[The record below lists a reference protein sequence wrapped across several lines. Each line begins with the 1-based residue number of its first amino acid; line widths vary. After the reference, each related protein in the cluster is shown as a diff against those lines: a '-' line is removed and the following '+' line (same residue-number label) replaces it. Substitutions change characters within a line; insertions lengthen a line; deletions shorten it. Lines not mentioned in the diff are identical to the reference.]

1 MILQALTQ
9 YYEDLL
15 RLGKIN
21 RPGWSK
27 QKLNYSLL
35 LSEEGELLQLLHLQQ
50 EVQRGN
56 KTVLGPQEMWVPSP
70 VKRSSGIRPN
80 FLCDTS
86 SYLLGVDGKGKADRS
101 IDCFAASKALHLQL
115 LKEVDSP
122 IARAIVRFF
131 EHWDPS
137 QAASHPALQEDWEE
151 LLQGGNLTFSLDKQF
166 AALDPAIADA
176 WTRHYEDSSAEA
188 EPIRCLVTGQTGTL
202 ARLHPSIKGVAG
214 AQSSG
219 ASLVS
224 FNDSAF
230 CSFEHKQGANAPVS
244 DSAAFA
250 YTTALNTLLA
260 DRNRVSR
267 VGDTTILCW
276 AAGGESAYQDCFLMS
291 IFNDSYTENDILNTL
306 HHLSKGESIQWDD
319 TRLSPDTRFYVLGLA
334 PNAARLSVR
343 FFWQNSFGALARNLE
358 RHYQRLEIIRPS
370 FDKFPTLPI
379 WRLVLET
386 VRKASPGGRAPEP
399 HPRLAGDLLLAVLND
414 TLYPAT
420 LLNGVELRI
429 RAERNVSRGQA
440 AILKAYYTKYLEQF
454 QPDSPIKEALTVE
467 LNEQTNY
474 LPYLLGRLFAVLEG
488 LQQSANPGINTT
500 IKDRYFNSA
509 SATPLL
515 VFPILR
521 NLAIKH
527 LEKLKKMGENE
538 KRLAFFYEK
547 KIIELNGRTKVTFP
561 ARMSL
566 AEQNYFQLGYYHET
580 QRRYTA
586 KTNKEEQ

>member
-27 QKLNYSLL
+27 QKVSYSLL

-122 IARAIVRFF
+122 VARAIVRFF

-151 LLQGGNLTFSLDKQF
+151 LLKGGNLTFSLDKLF
-166 AALDPAIADA
+166 AAQDPAIADA
-176 WTRHYEDSSAEA
+176 WTRHYEDSSDDA

-224 FNDSAF
+224 FNAPAF
-230 CSFEHKQGANAPVS
+230 CSFEHEQGANAPVS
-244 DSAAFA
+244 DYAAFA

-386 VRKASPGGRAPEP
+386 VRKVPGRAPEP

-429 RAERNVSRGQA
+429 RAERSVSRGQA

-454 QPDSPIKEALTVE
+454 QPDSPMKEALTVE

-500 IKDRYFNSA
+500 IKDRYFNSV
-509 SATPLL
+509 SATPAI
-515 VFPILR
+515 VFPQLI
-521 NLAIKH
+521 NLAQKH
-527 LEKLKKMGENE
+527 LNKLDGG
-538 KRLAFFYEK
+538 LAVYYDK
-547 KIIELNGRTKVTFP
+547 QITELSSRITQTLP
-561 ARMSL
+561 TRMSL
-566 AEQNYFQLGYYHET
+566 AEQSAFQLGYYHET

>member
-151 LLQGGNLTFSLDKQF
+151 LLKGGNLTFSLSEQF
-166 AALDPAIADA
+166 AAQDPAIADA
-176 WTRHYEDSSAEA
+176 WTRHYEDSSDDA
-188 EPIRCLVTGQTGTL
+188 EPIRCLVTGQPGTL

-244 DSAAFA
+244 DYAAFA

-343 FFWQNSFGALARNLE
+343 FFWQNNFGALARNLE

-429 RAERNVSRGQA
+429 RAERSVSRGQA

-454 QPDSPIKEALTVE
+454 QPDSPMKEALTVE

-509 SATPLL
+509 SATPAI
-515 VFPILR
+515 VFPQLI
-521 NLAIKH
+521 NLAQKH
-527 LEKLKKMGENE
+527 LNKLDGG
-538 KRLAFFYEK
+538 LAVYYDK
-547 KIIELNGRTKVTFP
+547 QITELSSRITQTLP
-561 ARMSL
+561 TRMSL
-566 AEQNYFQLGYYHET
+566 AEQSAFQLGYYHET

-586 KTNKEEQ
+586 KAKKEEQ

>member
-35 LSEEGELLQLLHLQQ
+35 LSKEGELLQLLHLQQ
-50 EVQRGN
+50 EIQHGN

-115 LKEVDSP
+115 LREVDSP

-151 LLQGGNLTFSLDKQF
+151 LLKGGNLTFSLDKQF

-176 WTRHYEDSSAEA
+176 WMRHYEDSSDDA

-244 DSAAFA
+244 NYAAFA

-386 VRKASPGGRAPEP
+386 VRKAPPGGRAPEP

-429 RAERNVSRGQA
+429 RAERSVSRGQA

-454 QPDSPIKEALTVE
+454 QPDSPMKEALTVE

-488 LQQSANPGINTT
+488 LQQSANPGINNT

-509 SATPLL
+509 SATPAI
-515 VFPILR
+515 VFPQLI
-521 NLAIKH
+521 NLAQKH
-527 LEKLKKMGENE
+527 LNKLDGG
-538 KRLAFFYEK
+538 LAVYYDK
-547 KIIELNGRTKVTFP
+547 QITELSSRITQTLP
-561 ARMSL
+561 TRMSL
-566 AEQNYFQLGYYHET
+566 AEQSAFQLGYYHET

-586 KTNKEEQ
+586 KAKKEEQ

>member
-27 QKLNYSLL
+27 QKLNYSLF

-56 KTVLGPQEMWVPSP
+56 KTVLGPREMWVPSP

-86 SYLLGVDGKGKADRS
+86 SYLLGVDGKGRADRS

-122 IARAIVRFF
+122 VARAIVRFF

-151 LLQGGNLTFSLDKQF
+151 LLKGGNLTFSLDKLF
-166 AALDPAIADA
+166 AAQDPAIADA
-176 WTRHYEDSSAEA
+176 WTRHYEDSSADA

-224 FNDSAF
+224 FNAPAF
-230 CSFEHKQGANAPVS
+230 CSFEHEQGANAPVS
-244 DSAAFA
+244 DYAAFA

-370 FDKFPTLPI
+370 FDKFPTLSI

-386 VRKASPGGRAPEP
+386 VRKAPPGGRAPEP

-429 RAERNVSRGQA
+429 RAERSVSRGQA

-454 QPDSPIKEALTVE
+454 QPDSPMKEALTVQ

-488 LQQSANPGINTT
+488 LQQSASPGINTT

-509 SATPLL
+509 SATPAI
-515 VFPILR
+515 VFPQLI
-521 NLAIKH
+521 NLAQKH
-527 LEKLKKMGENE
+527 LNKLDGG
-538 KRLAFFYEK
+538 LAVYYDK
-547 KIIELNGRTKVTFP
+547 QITELSSRITQTLP
-561 ARMSL
+561 TRMSL
-566 AEQNYFQLGYYHET
+566 AEQSAFQLGYYHET

-586 KTNKEEQ
+586 KNNKEEQ

>member
-27 QKLNYSLL
+27 QKVSYSLL

-101 IDCFAASKALHLQL
+101 IDCFAASKALHLHL
-115 LKEVDSP
+115 LREVDSP

-151 LLQGGNLTFSLDKQF
+151 LLKGGNLTFSLDKLF
-166 AALDPAIADA
+166 AAQDPAIADA
-176 WTRHYEDSSAEA
+176 WTRHYEDSSDDA

-224 FNDSAF
+224 FNAPAF
-230 CSFEHKQGANAPVS
+230 CSFEHEQGANAPVS
-244 DSAAFA
+244 DYAAFA

-386 VRKASPGGRAPEP
+386 VRKVPGRAPEP

-429 RAERNVSRGQA
+429 RAERSVSRGQA

-454 QPDSPIKEALTVE
+454 QPDSPMKEALTVE

-488 LQQSANPGINTT
+488 LQQRANPGINTT

-509 SATPLL
+509 SATPAI
-515 VFPILR
+515 VFPQLI
-521 NLAIKH
+521 NLAQKH
-527 LEKLKKMGENE
+527 LNKLDGG
-538 KRLAFFYEK
+538 LAVYYDK
-547 KIIELNGRTKVTFP
+547 QITELSSRITQTLP
-561 ARMSL
+561 TRMSL
-566 AEQNYFQLGYYHET
+566 AEQSAFQLGYYHET

-586 KTNKEEQ
+586 KAKKEEQ

>member
-27 QKLNYSLL
+27 QKVSYSLL

-101 IDCFAASKALHLQL
+101 IDCFAASKALHLHL
-115 LKEVDSP
+115 LREVDSP

-151 LLQGGNLTFSLDKQF
+151 LLKGGNLTFSLDKQF

-176 WTRHYEDSSAEA
+176 WTRHYEDSSADA

-224 FNDSAF
+224 FNAPAF
-230 CSFEHKQGANAPVS
+230 CSFEHEQGANAPVS
-244 DSAAFA
+244 DYAAFA

-370 FDKFPTLPI
+370 FDKFPTLSI

-386 VRKASPGGRAPEP
+386 VRKVPGRAPEP

-420 LLNGVELRI
+420 LLNGVEQRI
-429 RAERNVSRGQA
+429 HAERNVSRGQA

-454 QPDSPIKEALTVE
+454 QPDSPMKEALTVE

-509 SATPLL
+509 SATPAI
-515 VFPILR
+515 VFPQLI
-521 NLAIKH
+521 NLAQKH
-527 LEKLKKMGENE
+527 LNKLDGG
-538 KRLAFFYEK
+538 LAVYYDK
-547 KIIELNGRTKVTFP
+547 QITELSSRITQTLP
-561 ARMSL
+561 TRMSL
-566 AEQNYFQLGYYHET
+566 AEQSAFQLGYYHEA

-586 KTNKEEQ
+586 KAKKEEQ

>member
-27 QKLNYSLL
+27 QKVSYSLL

-151 LLQGGNLTFSLDKQF
+151 LLKGGNLTFSLSEQF
-166 AALDPAIADA
+166 AAQDPAIADA
-176 WTRHYEDSSAEA
+176 WTRHYEDSSDDA
-188 EPIRCLVTGQTGTL
+188 EPIRCLVTGQPGTL

-219 ASLVS
+219 ASLVF
-224 FNDSAF
+224 FNDSTG

-244 DSAAFA
+244 DYAAFA

-370 FDKFPTLPI
+370 FDKFPTLSI

-386 VRKASPGGRAPEP
+386 VRKAPPGGRAPEP

-429 RAERNVSRGQA
+429 RAERSVSRGQA

-454 QPDSPIKEALTVE
+454 QPDSPMKEALTVQ

-509 SATPLL
+509 SATPAI
-515 VFPILR
+515 VFPQLI
-521 NLAIKH
+521 NLAQKH
-527 LEKLKKMGENE
+527 LNKLDGG
-538 KRLAFFYEK
+538 LAVYYDK
-547 KIIELNGRTKVTFP
+547 QITELSSRITQTLP
-561 ARMSL
+561 TRMSL
-566 AEQNYFQLGYYHET
+566 TEQSAFQLGYYHET

-586 KTNKEEQ
+586 KAKKEEQ

>member
-50 EVQRGN
+50 EIQRGN

-101 IDCFAASKALHLQL
+101 IDCFAASKALHLHL
-115 LKEVDSP
+115 LREVDSP

-137 QAASHPALQEDWEE
+137 QAASHPVLQEDWEE
-151 LLQGGNLTFSLDKQF
+151 LLKGGNLTFSLDKQF

-176 WTRHYEDSSAEA
+176 WTQHYEDSSADA

-214 AQSSG
+214 AHSSG

-224 FNDSAF
+224 FNAPAF
-230 CSFEHKQGANAPVS
+230 CSFEHEQGANAPVS
-244 DSAAFA
+244 DYAAFA

-319 TRLSPDTRFYVLGLA
+319 TKLSPDTRFYVLGLA

-386 VRKASPGGRAPEP
+386 VRKAPPGGRTPEP

-429 RAERNVSRGQA
+429 RAERSVSRGQA

-454 QPDSPIKEALTVE
+454 QPDSPMKEALTVE

-509 SATPLL
+509 SATPAI
-515 VFPILR
+515 VFPQLI
-521 NLAIKH
+521 NLAQKH
-527 LEKLKKMGENE
+527 LNKLDGG
-538 KRLAFFYEK
+538 LAVYYDK
-547 KIIELNGRTKVTFP
+547 QITELSSRITQTLP
-561 ARMSL
+561 TRMSL
-566 AEQNYFQLGYYHET
+566 AEQSAFQLGYYHET
-580 QRRYTA
+580 QGRYTA
-586 KTNKEEQ
+586 KAKKEEQ

>member
-27 QKLNYSLL
+27 QKVSYSLL

-122 IARAIVRFF
+122 VARAIVRFF

-151 LLQGGNLTFSLDKQF
+151 LLKGGNLTFSLDKLF
-166 AALDPAIADA
+166 AAQDPAIADA
-176 WTRHYEDSSAEA
+176 WTRHYEDSSDDA

-202 ARLHPSIKGVAG
+202 ARVHPRIKGVVG
-214 AQSSG
+214 AQRNG
-219 ASLVS
+219 AALVS
-224 FNDSAF
+224 FNAPAF
-230 CSFEHKQGANAPVS
+230 CSFEHEQGANAPVS
-244 DSAAFA
+244 DYAAFA

-319 TRLSPDTRFYVLGLA
+319 TRLSPDTLFYVLGLA

-386 VRKASPGGRAPEP
+386 VRKASPGSRAPEP

-420 LLNGVELRI
+420 LLNGVEQRI
-429 RAERNVSRGQA
+429 HAERNVSRGQA

-454 QPDSPIKEALTVE
+454 QPDSPMKEALTVE

-509 SATPLL
+509 SATPAI
-515 VFPILR
+515 VFPQLI
-521 NLAIKH
+521 NLAQKH
-527 LEKLKKMGENE
+527 LNKLDGG
-538 KRLAFFYEK
+538 LAVYYDK
-547 KIIELNGRTKVTFP
+547 QITELSSRITQTLP
-561 ARMSL
+561 TRMSL
-566 AEQNYFQLGYYHET
+566 AEQSAFQLGYYHET

-586 KTNKEEQ
+586 KNNKEEQ

>member
-122 IARAIVRFF
+122 VARAIVRFF

-151 LLQGGNLTFSLDKQF
+151 LLKGGNLTFSLDKLF
-166 AALDPAIADA
+166 AAQDPAIADA

-230 CSFEHKQGANAPVS
+230 CSFEHEQGANAPVS
-244 DSAAFA
+244 DYAAFA

-386 VRKASPGGRAPEP
+386 VRKAPPGGRAPEP

-454 QPDSPIKEALTVE
+454 QPDSPMKEALTVE

-509 SATPLL
+509 SATPAI
-515 VFPILR
+515 VFPQLI
-521 NLAIKH
+521 NLAQKH
-527 LEKLKKMGENE
+527 LNKPDGG
-538 KRLAFFYEK
+538 LAVYYDK
-547 KIIELNGRTKVTFP
+547 QITELGSRITQTLP
-561 ARMSL
+561 TRMSL
-566 AEQNYFQLGYYHET
+566 AEQSAFQLGYYHET

-586 KTNKEEQ
+586 KAKKEEQ

>member
-27 QKLNYSLL
+27 QKVSYSLL

-122 IARAIVRFF
+122 VARAIVRFF

-137 QAASHPALQEDWEE
+137 QAASHPVLQEDWEE
-151 LLQGGNLTFSLDKQF
+151 LLKGGNLTFSLDKLF
-166 AALDPAIADA
+166 AAQDPAIADA
-176 WTRHYEDSSAEA
+176 WTRHYEDSSADA

-224 FNDSAF
+224 FNAPAF
-230 CSFEHKQGANAPVS
+230 CSFEHEQGANAPVS
-244 DSAAFA
+244 DYAAFA

-306 HHLSKGESIQWDD
+306 HHLSKGESIQWDY

-370 FDKFPTLPI
+370 FDKFPTLSI

-386 VRKASPGGRAPEP
+386 VRKAPPGGRTPEP

-429 RAERNVSRGQA
+429 RAERSVSRGQA

-454 QPDSPIKEALTVE
+454 QPDSPMKEALTVE

-474 LPYLLGRLFAVLEG
+474 LPYVLGRLFAVMEG

-509 SATPLL
+509 SATPAI
-515 VFPILR
+515 VFPQLI
-521 NLAIKH
+521 NLAQKH
-527 LEKLKKMGENE
+527 LNKLDGG
-538 KRLAFFYEK
+538 LAVYYDK
-547 KIIELNGRTKVTFP
+547 QITELSSRITQTLP
-561 ARMSL
+561 TRMSL
-566 AEQNYFQLGYYHET
+566 AEQSAFQLGYYHET

>member
-15 RLGKIN
+15 MLGKIN

-50 EVQRGN
+50 EIQRGN

-101 IDCFAASKALHLQL
+101 IDCFAASKALHLHL
-115 LKEVDSP
+115 LREVDSP

-137 QAASHPALQEDWEE
+137 QAASHPVLQEDWEE
-151 LLQGGNLTFSLDKQF
+151 LLKGGNLTFSLDKLF
-166 AALDPAIADA
+166 AAQDPAIADA
-176 WTRHYEDSSAEA
+176 WTRHYEDSSDDA
-188 EPIRCLVTGQTGTL
+188 EPIRCLVTGQPGTL

-224 FNDSAF
+224 FNAPAF
-230 CSFEHKQGANAPVS
+230 CSFEHEQGANAPVS
-244 DSAAFA
+244 DYAAFA

-370 FDKFPTLPI
+370 FDKFPTLSI

-386 VRKASPGGRAPEP
+386 VRKVPGRAPEP

-429 RAERNVSRGQA
+429 RAERSVSRGQA

-454 QPDSPIKEALTVE
+454 QPDSPMKEALTVQ

-488 LQQSANPGINTT
+488 LQQRATPGINTT

-509 SATPLL
+509 SATPAI
-515 VFPILR
+515 VFPQLI
-521 NLAIKH
+521 NLAQKH
-527 LEKLKKMGENE
+527 LNKLDGG
-538 KRLAFFYEK
+538 LAVYYDK
-547 KIIELNGRTKVTFP
+547 QITELSSRITQTLP
-561 ARMSL
+561 TRMSL
-566 AEQNYFQLGYYHET
+566 AEQSAFQLGYYHET

>member
-15 RLGKIN
+15 MLGKIN

-50 EVQRGN
+50 EIQRGK

-101 IDCFAASKALHLQL
+101 IDCFAASKALHLHL
-115 LKEVDSP
+115 LREVDSP

-151 LLQGGNLTFSLDKQF
+151 LLKGGNLTFSLDKLF
-166 AALDPAIADA
+166 AAQDPAIADA
-176 WTRHYEDSSAEA
+176 WTQHYEDSSADA

-224 FNDSAF
+224 FNAPAF
-230 CSFEHKQGANAPVS
+230 CSFEHEQGANAPVS
-244 DSAAFA
+244 DYAAFA

-276 AAGGESAYQDCFLMS
+276 AAGSESAYQDCFLMS

-370 FDKFPTLPI
+370 FDKFPTLSI

-386 VRKASPGGRAPEP
+386 VRKVPCRTPEP
-399 HPRLAGDLLLAVLND
+399 HSRLAGDLLLAVLND
-414 TLYPAT
+414 ILYPAT

-429 RAERNVSRGQA
+429 RAERSVSRGQA

-454 QPDSPIKEALTVE
+454 QPDSPMKEALTVQ

-509 SATPLL
+509 SATPAI
-515 VFPILR
+515 VFPQLI
-521 NLAIKH
+521 NLAQKH
-527 LEKLKKMGENE
+527 LNKLDGG
-538 KRLAFFYEK
+538 LAVYYDK
-547 KIIELNGRTKVTFP
+547 QITELSSRITQTLP
-561 ARMSL
+561 TRMSL
-566 AEQNYFQLGYYHET
+566 AEQSAFQLGYYHET

-586 KTNKEEQ
+586 KAKKEEQ

>member
-9 YYEDLL
+9 YYENLL
-15 RLGKIN
+15 RLRKIN

-35 LSEEGELLQLLHLQQ
+35 LSKEGELLQLLHLQQ

-151 LLQGGNLTFSLDKQF
+151 LLKGGNLTFSLSEQF
-166 AALDPAIADA
+166 AAQDPAIADA
-176 WTRHYEDSSAEA
+176 WTRHYEDSSADA

-224 FNDSAF
+224 FNAPAF
-230 CSFEHKQGANAPVS
+230 CSFEHEQGANAPVS
-244 DSAAFA
+244 DYAAFA

-386 VRKASPGGRAPEP
+386 VRKASPGSRAPEP

-429 RAERNVSRGQA
+429 RAERSVSRGQA

-454 QPDSPIKEALTVE
+454 QPDSPMKEALTVQ

-488 LQQSANPGINTT
+488 LQQRANPGINTT

-509 SATPLL
+509 SATPAI
-515 VFPILR
+515 VFPQLI
-521 NLAIKH
+521 NLAQKH
-527 LEKLKKMGENE
+527 LNKLDGG
-538 KRLAFFYEK
+538 LAVYYDK
-547 KIIELNGRTKVTFP
+547 QITELSSRITQTLP
-561 ARMSL
+561 TRMSL
-566 AEQNYFQLGYYHET
+566 AEQSAFQLGYYHET

>member
-101 IDCFAASKALHLQL
+101 IDCFAASKALHLHL
-115 LKEVDSP
+115 LREVDSP

-137 QAASHPALQEDWEE
+137 QAASHPVLQEDWEE
-151 LLQGGNLTFSLDKQF
+151 LLKGGNLTFSLDKQF

-176 WTRHYEDSSAEA
+176 WTQHYEDSSADA

-224 FNDSAF
+224 FNAPAF
-230 CSFEHKQGANAPVS
+230 CSFEHEQGANAPVS
-244 DSAAFA
+244 DYAAFA

-386 VRKASPGGRAPEP
+386 VRKAPPGVRTPEP
-399 HPRLAGDLLLAVLND
+399 HSRLAGDLLLAVLND
-414 TLYPAT
+414 TLYPTT

-429 RAERNVSRGQA
+429 RAERSVSRGQA

-454 QPDSPIKEALTVE
+454 QPDSPMKEALTVE

-488 LQQSANPGINTT
+488 LQQRANPGINTT

-509 SATPLL
+509 SATPAI
-515 VFPILR
+515 VFPQLI
-521 NLAIKH
+521 NLAQKH
-527 LEKLKKMGENE
+527 LNKLDGG
-538 KRLAFFYEK
+538 LAVYYDK
-547 KIIELNGRTKVTFP
+547 QITELSSRITQTLP
-561 ARMSL
+561 TRMSL
-566 AEQNYFQLGYYHET
+566 AEQSAFQLGYYHET

>member
-27 QKLNYSLL
+27 QKVSYSLL

-101 IDCFAASKALHLQL
+101 IDCFAASKALHLHL
-115 LKEVDSP
+115 LREVDSP
-122 IARAIVRFF
+122 VARAIVRFF

-151 LLQGGNLTFSLDKQF
+151 LLKGGNLTFSLDKLF
-166 AALDPAIADA
+166 AAQDPAIADA
-176 WTRHYEDSSAEA
+176 WTRHYEDSSDDA

-202 ARLHPSIKGVAG
+202 ARVHPRIKGVVG
-214 AQSSG
+214 AQRNG
-219 ASLVS
+219 AALVS
-224 FNDSAF
+224 FNAPAF
-230 CSFEHKQGANAPVS
+230 CSFEHEQGANAPVS
-244 DSAAFA
+244 DYAAFA

-370 FDKFPTLPI
+370 FDKFPTLSI

-386 VRKASPGGRAPEP
+386 VRKAPPGGRAPEP

-429 RAERNVSRGQA
+429 RAERSVSRGQA

-454 QPDSPIKEALTVE
+454 QPDSPMKEALTVQ

-509 SATPLL
+509 SATPAI
-515 VFPILR
+515 VFPQLI
-521 NLAIKH
+521 NLAQKH
-527 LEKLKKMGENE
+527 LNKLDGG
-538 KRLAFFYEK
+538 LAVYYDK
-547 KIIELNGRTKVTFP
+547 QITELSSRITQTLP
-561 ARMSL
+561 TRMSL
-566 AEQNYFQLGYYHET
+566 AEQSAFQLGYYHET

>member
-27 QKLNYSLL
+27 QKVSYSLL

-56 KTVLGPQEMWVPSP
+56 KTILGPQEMWVPSP

-122 IARAIVRFF
+122 VARAIVRFF

-151 LLQGGNLTFSLDKQF
+151 LLKGGNLTFSLDKLF

-176 WTRHYEDSSAEA
+176 WTRHYEDSSADA

-224 FNDSAF
+224 FNAPAF
-230 CSFEHKQGANAPVS
+230 CSFEHEQGANAPVS
-244 DSAAFA
+244 NYAAFA

-370 FDKFPTLPI
+370 FDKFPTLSI

-386 VRKASPGGRAPEP
+386 VRKAPPGGRAPEP

-429 RAERNVSRGQA
+429 RAERSVSRRQA

-454 QPDSPIKEALTVE
+454 QPDSPMKEALTVE

-509 SATPLL
+509 SATPAI
-515 VFPILR
+515 VFPQLI
-521 NLAIKH
+521 NLAQKH
-527 LEKLKKMGENE
+527 LNKLDGG
-538 KRLAFFYEK
+538 LAVYYDK
-547 KIIELNGRTKVTFP
+547 QITELSSRITQTLP
-561 ARMSL
+561 TRMSL
-566 AEQNYFQLGYYHET
+566 AEQSAFQLGYYHET

>member
-27 QKLNYSLL
+27 QKVSYSLL

-101 IDCFAASKALHLQL
+101 IDCFAASKALHLHL
-115 LKEVDSP
+115 LREVDSP

-151 LLQGGNLTFSLDKQF
+151 LLKGGNLTFSLGEQF
-166 AALDPAIADA
+166 AAQDPAIADA
-176 WTRHYEDSSAEA
+176 WTRHYEDSSDDA
-188 EPIRCLVTGQTGTL
+188 EPIRCLVTGQPGTL

-224 FNDSAF
+224 FNAPAF
-230 CSFEHKQGANAPVS
+230 CSFEHEQGANAPVS
-244 DSAAFA
+244 DYAAFA

-370 FDKFPTLPI
+370 FDKFPTLSI
-379 WRLVLET
+379 WRLVLKT
-386 VRKASPGGRAPEP
+386 VRKVPGRAPEP

-429 RAERNVSRGQA
+429 RAERSVSRGQA

-454 QPDSPIKEALTVE
+454 QPDSPMKEALTVE

-509 SATPLL
+509 SATPAI
-515 VFPILR
+515 VFPQLI
-521 NLAIKH
+521 NLAQKH
-527 LEKLKKMGENE
+527 LNKLDGG
-538 KRLAFFYEK
+538 LAVYYDK
-547 KIIELNGRTKVTFP
+547 QITELSSRITQTLP
-561 ARMSL
+561 TRMSL
-566 AEQNYFQLGYYHET
+566 AEQSAFQLGYYHET

-586 KTNKEEQ
+586 KAKKEEQ

>member
-50 EVQRGN
+50 EIQRGN

-122 IARAIVRFF
+122 VARAIVRFF

-151 LLQGGNLTFSLDKQF
+151 LLKGGNLTFSLDKLF
-166 AALDPAIADA
+166 AAQDPAIADA
-176 WTRHYEDSSAEA
+176 WTRHYEDSSDDA

-224 FNDSAF
+224 FNAPAF
-230 CSFEHKQGANAPVS
+230 CSFEHEQGANAPVS
-244 DSAAFA
+244 DYAAFA

-370 FDKFPTLPI
+370 FDKFPTLSI

-386 VRKASPGGRAPEP
+386 VRKAPPGGRAPEP

-429 RAERNVSRGQA
+429 RAERSVSRGQA

-454 QPDSPIKEALTVE
+454 QPDSPMKEALTVE

-509 SATPLL
+509 SATPAI
-515 VFPILR
+515 VFPQLI
-521 NLAIKH
+521 NLAQKH
-527 LEKLKKMGENE
+527 LNKLDGG
-538 KRLAFFYEK
+538 LAVYYDK
-547 KIIELNGRTKVTFP
+547 QITELSSRITQTLP
-561 ARMSL
+561 TRMSL
-566 AEQNYFQLGYYHET
+566 AEQSAFQLGYYHET

>member
-35 LSEEGELLQLLHLQQ
+35 LSKEGELLQLLHLQQ

-115 LKEVDSP
+115 LREVDSP

-151 LLQGGNLTFSLDKQF
+151 LLKGGNLTFSLDKLF
-166 AALDPAIADA
+166 AAQDPAIADA
-176 WTRHYEDSSAEA
+176 WTRHYEDSSADA

-224 FNDSAF
+224 FNAPAF
-230 CSFEHKQGANAPVS
+230 CSFEHEQGANAPVS
-244 DSAAFA
+244 DYAAFA

-370 FDKFPTLPI
+370 FDKFPTLSI

-386 VRKASPGGRAPEP
+386 VRKAPPGGRAPEP

-429 RAERNVSRGQA
+429 RAERSVSRGQA

-454 QPDSPIKEALTVE
+454 QPDSPMKEALTVE

-509 SATPLL
+509 SATPAI
-515 VFPILR
+515 VFPQLI
-521 NLAIKH
+521 NLAQKH
-527 LEKLKKMGENE
+527 LNKLDGG
-538 KRLAFFYEK
+538 LAVYYDK
-547 KIIELNGRTKVTFP
+547 QITELSSRITQTLP
-561 ARMSL
+561 TRMSL
-566 AEQNYFQLGYYHET
+566 AEQSAFQLGYYHET